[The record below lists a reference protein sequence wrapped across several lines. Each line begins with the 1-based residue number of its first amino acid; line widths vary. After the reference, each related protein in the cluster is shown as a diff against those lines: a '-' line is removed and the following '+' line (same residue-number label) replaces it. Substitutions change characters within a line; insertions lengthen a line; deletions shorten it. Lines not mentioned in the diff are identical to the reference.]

1 MYSSETLLLQSKYL
15 RLTKVCASHE
25 FISNKEI
32 GLKLNNLQNDV
43 NFFFIIL
50 SFLIFLI
57 FKFFFNQKTIIFT
70 DFSGGNN

>member
-32 GLKLNNLQNDV
+32 GLKLSNLQNDV

-50 SFLIFLI
+50 SFLIF
-57 FKFFFNQKTIIFT
+57 KNFF
-70 DFSGGNN
+70 